1 MVRRNFLARGALCC
15 ALLAITLFGTSCN
28 RTTKKRIAVIPKGQA
43 HLFWQSVHAG
53 AVSAARDA
61 DVEIIWNGPPSETDF
76 NGELQIIDAMIN
88 QHVDA
93 IAVAPIDKTAM
104 VSAVNR
110 ASAQGIPVVI
120 FDSPVDTPNF
130 VAQVATDNYQAG
142 QMAAARMDKV
152 LGGKGKVA
160 IVAVQVG
167 AASTMAR
174 EAGFEDAIRKNSPG
188 IQIMDKRYGNADFA
202 QSLAVAENLL
212 TAYPNLDA
220 FFASNESSSVGA
232 ARALKE
238 RKSKVK
244 LVGFDSSP
252 ALLEDLKAGLIDSL
266 VVQDPFRMGHD
277 SVVAAL
283 TKLRGGTPEKIQN
296 LPPRV
301 VTPENVSDPEIDK
314 ILHPDLDKYLK

>member
-1 MVRRNFLARGALCC
+1 MSFKRC
-15 ALLAITLFGTSCN
+15 ALLLLCLLLVGCN
-28 RTTKKRIAVIPKGQA
+28 RGTKKRIAVIPKGQA

-53 AVSAARDA
+53 ANAAA
-61 DVEIIWNGPPSETDF
+61 LESDVEILWNGPASETDF
-76 NGELQIIDAMIN
+76 NGQLQIIDAMIN

-110 ASAQGIPVVI
+110 ASAQGIPVII
-120 FDSPVDTPNF
+120 FDSPVDTQNF

-142 QMAAARMDKV
+142 QLAASQMDK
-152 LGGKGKVA
+152 LLNGKGKVA
-160 IVAVQVG
+160 IVAVEVG

-174 EAGFEDAIRKNSPG
+174 ESGFADAIAKNSPG
-188 IQIMDKRYGNADFA
+188 IQIVDKRYGNADFA
-202 QSLAVAENLL
+202 HSLAVSENML
-212 TAYPNLDA
+212 TAYPDLNA

-238 RKSKVK
+238 RKSSVK
-244 LVGFDSSP
+244 LVAFDSSP
-252 ALLEDLKAGLIDSL
+252 SLLEDLKAGVISALI
-266 VVQDPFRMGHD
+266 VQDPFRMGHD

-283 TKLRGGTPEKIQN
+283 LKLRGGTPDKIQN

-301 VTPENVSDPEIDK
+301 VTRENISDPEIDK
-314 ILHPDLDKYLK
+314 VLHPDLDKYLK